1 MLDVIG
7 YWSVVSLMIAPLLA
21 FPVIGFT
28 WYVDYVLQKYA
39 GWSHRLIWW
48 EKLCDRDFTDLE
60 ISISIAGCAMAVI
73 EGFALLITTIHY
85 IVSDDK
91 QHDYL
96 VLIKWMGTTFGPT
109 FGLVVAAIAVF
120 IGFHLLLVGYA
131 KCLSLNDK
139 VKAKEKK
146 DV

>member
-7 YWSVVSLMIAPLLA
+7 YWAVISLMVAHMLA
-21 FPVIGFT
+21 FPVIGFI

-39 GWSHRLIWW
+39 GWNRRLIWW
-48 EKLCDRDFTDLE
+48 EKLCDREATDLE
-60 ISISIAGCAMAVI
+60 IWIIITGCAMAVI
-73 EGFALLITTIHY
+73 EGFALFITTIQY

-96 VLIKWMGTTFGPT
+96 VLTNWMGTTFGPT
-109 FGLVVAAIAVF
+109 FGMVVAAIAGF
-120 IGFHLLLVGYA
+120 TGFHLLLVGYA
-131 KCLSLNDK
+131 KCLSLDDK